1 MTVDDVSVLRC
12 PISGKDLR
20 FANADEIAELRADI
34 AKQTLVHLDGSPV
47 GQLFNGFL
55 RTVEGHVYYPI
66 LDNVFILLS
75 DFAILPVAERRSYAV
90 HLTPAATRAVMH
102 FYDRT
107 GWRKTDSGVF
117 HDADINEDFRE
128 VSREYIHRCHLRLND
143 HLPKH
148 GKYLLDVASGP
159 IQYDEYLTY
168 SANFER
174 RICCD
179 VSYEALKVAASRLGN
194 KGIYIQGDITNL
206 PLKDGAVDAFVSLH
220 TVYHVPA
227 EKQILAFREL
237 ERVTG
242 DGGSG
247 VVVYSWGDHAW
258 GHKLGKRCRALAGLS
273 GRLRTL
279 LRPFVPDAWVKWL
292 KRGSVAVV
300 TQPRFTGKLA
310 ASQYSFHAYDFG
322 WYRKSVATSG
332 QWTLR
337 VWRGV
342 SPEFLKRRIPDNI
355 FGSLVLALIHRVE
368 GFFPTLLGRIGQYP
382 MFVFRKPSHSASH
395 R

>member
-1 MTVDDVSVLRC
+1 LRFVTVDDVSVLRC

-128 VSREYIHRCHLRLND
+128 VSREYIHRCHMRVND
-143 HLPKH
+143 HLPNR

-179 VSYEALKVAASRLGN
+179 VSYEALKAAESRLGD

-206 PLKDGAVDAFVSLH
+206 PLKDGAIDGFVSLH

-227 EKQILAFREL
+227 EKQVLAFHEL
-237 ERVTG
+237 ERVTRN
-242 DGGSG
+242 GGG
-247 VVVYSWGDHAW
+247 GIVVYSWDRHSW
-258 GHKLGKRCRALAGLS
+258 GRKVAAPWRALVELPARMRRG
-273 GRLRTL
+273 
-279 LRPFVPDAWVKWL
+279 LRPLVPDAWVRWL
-292 KRGSVAVV
+292 RRSAVLAVADAPTVEY
-300 TQPRFTGKLA
+300 A
-310 ASQYSFHAYDFG
+310 ASQFSFHAHSSG
-322 WYRKSVATSG
+322 WYRRNVAASG
-332 QWTLR
+332 RWSLR
-337 VWRGV
+337 VWRSV
-342 SPEFLKRRIPDNI
+342 SVKFLENCIPDNAVGRSLLAIVYTAETI
-355 FGSLVLALIHRVE
+355 F
-368 GFFPTLLGRIGQYP
+368 PKTLGRIGAYP
-382 MFVFRKPSHSASH
+382 MFVFRNPSGTT
-395 R
+395 